1 MKKLVLCLAVL
12 LCGFATASAQS
23 DQHLGSYKANDL
35 VRKADGLLQ
44 KRTSESYEQAQQLY
58 KDAEKQLN
66 ADIEKAKANDKN
78 DKLALLYL
86 QNADLQ
92 NKLLNPEMTRASQG
106 MAFDTL
112 QFCNFIDKI
121 INSFNTAETYN
132 KMPNAKG
139 KVKVDNFVTLRTKLG
154 ISSMLNLYY
163 NCGAFMDA
171 MGKKKESLEYFEKFV
186 NLPKVSPVFS
196 ETERDSIYKASYKI
210 YSQARFNLAL
220 QNFYLK
226 DWKKTLECCN
236 EALKD
241 TVGLNDLYL
250 IKINAL
256 GEMKDSVEWQKTIL
270 EAYKRTGKESYMQNL
285 IYYYMQSNK
294 VAEAEKLANNLVQ
307 NEPNNKMA
315 WFIKGAIELN
325 VKKDYKAAIESCD
338 KALAI
343 DPNFKDALFNKGTAY
358 INDIYDQTHSA
369 KNKFKYIGKNTR
381 ITGKA
386 SDGSYQ
392 RNKAIYDKEI
402 SYVRSYY
409 ENARICME
417 KFRELAP
424 EDVKRW
430 ASPLQMCYS
439 SLGLTAKAKE
449 MDALL
454 EAANKAGK

>member
-1 MKKLVLCLAVL
+1 M
-12 LCGFATASAQS
+12 
-23 DQHLGSYKANDL
+23 
-35 VRKADGLLQ
+35 
-44 KRTSESYEQAQQLY
+44 
-58 KDAEKQLN
+58 
-66 ADIEKAKANDKN
+66 
-78 DKLALLYL
+78 
-86 QNADLQ
+86 
-92 NKLLNPEMTRASQG
+92 
-106 MAFDTL
+106 
-112 QFCNFIDKI
+112 
-121 INSFNTAETYN
+121 
-132 KMPNAKG
+132 
-139 KVKVDNFVTLRTKLG
+139 
-154 ISSMLNLYY
+154 
-163 NCGAFMDA
+163 
-171 MGKKKESLEYFEKFV
+171 
-186 NLPKVSPVFS
+186 
-196 ETERDSIYKASYKI
+196 
-210 YSQARFNLAL
+210 
-220 QNFYLK
+220 
-226 DWKKTLECCN
+226 
-236 EALKD
+236 KD

-294 VAEAEKLANNLVQ
+294 VAEAEELSNSLVQ
-307 NEPNNKMA
+307 SEPNNKMA

-417 KFRELAP
+417 KVRELAP

-439 SLGLTAKAKE
+439 SLGLTEKAKE

>member
-1 MKKLVLCLAVL
+1 MKKLILCLAVL
-12 LCGFATASAQS
+12 LCGVSTTNAQS
-23 DQHLGSYKANDL
+23 DQHIGSYKANDL

-44 KRTSESYEQAQQLY
+44 KRTSETFEQAQQLY
-58 KDAEKQLN
+58 KNAEDQLN
-66 ADIEKAKANDKN
+66 ADIEKAKTNNKYE
-78 DKLALLYL
+78 KLALLYL

-106 MAFDTL
+106 MSFDTL
-112 QFCNFIDKI
+112 KFCKFIDNI
-121 INSFNTAETYN
+121 ITSFNTAQAYN
-132 KMPNAKG
+132 VKPNDKG
-139 KVKVDNFVTLRTKLG
+139 KVKTDNFVTLRTKVG

-186 NLPKVSPVFS
+186 NLPKNSPVFTQAES
-196 ETERDSIYKASYKI
+196 DSIYKAGYNI

-220 QNFYLK
+220 QNYYLK
-226 DWKKTLECCN
+226 DWQKTLECCN

-241 TVGLNDLYL
+241 TVNLNDLYL

-256 GEMKDSVEWQKTIL
+256 GELKDSTAWQKSIV
-270 EAYKRTGKESYMQNL
+270 EAYTRTGKESYMQNL
-285 IYYYMQSNK
+285 IYYYMQNNK
-294 VAEAEKLANNLVQ
+294 VADAEALADKLVQ
-307 NEPNNKMA
+307 DDPNSKLA

-325 VKKDYKAAIESCD
+325 VKKDYKAAVESCD

-343 DPNFKDALFNKGTAY
+343 DPNYKDALFNKGTAY
-358 INDIYDQTHSA
+358 INDIYDQTHAANS
-369 KNKFKYIGKNTR
+369 KFKYIGKNTR

-392 RNKAIYDKEI
+392 RNKAAYDKEV

-417 KFRELAP
+417 KVRELAP

-439 SLGLTAKAKE
+439 ALGLNDKAKE
-449 MDALL
+449 MDDLL
-454 EAANKAGK
+454 DAANKAN

>member
-1 MKKLVLCLAVL
+1 MKKFILCLAVL
-12 LCGFATASAQS
+12 LGGITTTTAQS

-35 VRKADGLLQ
+35 VRKADGLMG
-44 KRTSESYEQAQQLY
+44 KRTSEAFEQAQQLY
-58 KDAEKQLN
+58 KDAEAQLK
-66 ADIEKAKANDKN
+66 ADMEKAEAAGKYDKMS
-78 DKLALLYL
+78 LLYL

-112 QFCNFIDKI
+112 KFCQYIDNI
-121 INSFNTAETYN
+121 INSFNNAQAYN
-132 KMPNAKG
+132 IKPNAKG
-139 KVKVDNFVTLRTKLG
+139 KAKNDDFVTVRTKVG
-154 ISSMLNLYY
+154 INSMLNLYY

-171 MGKKKESLEYFEKFV
+171 MGKKKESLAYFEKFV
-186 NLPKVSPVFS
+186 NLPKNSPVF
-196 ETERDSIYKASYKI
+196 TEAESDSIYKASHSI

-226 DWKKTLECCN
+226 DWKKTIECCN

-256 GEMKDSVEWQKTIL
+256 GEMKDSTEWQKTIV

-285 IYYYMQSNK
+285 IYYYIQSNK
-294 VAEAEKLANNLVQ
+294 VAEAEALADKLVQ
-307 NEPNNKMA
+307 DEPNSKMA
-315 WFIKGAIELN
+315 WFIKGSIELN
-325 VKKDYKAAIESCD
+325 VKKDYKAAVASCD

-343 DPNFKDALFNKGTAY
+343 DPNYKDALFNKGTAY

-369 KNKFKYIGKNTR
+369 NSKFKYVGKNTR

-392 RNKAIYDKEI
+392 RNKAAYDKEV

-417 KFRELAP
+417 KVRELAP

-439 SLGLTAKAKE
+439 ALGQTEKAKE

-454 EAANKAGK
+454 DAANNANN